1 MPAQEKH
8 LYPFKLC
15 QQSARLH
22 GQMGLADLADLVPV
36 LSSDHGAVTYDLMC
50 GSDDEGIAYMRLH
63 ITADLPL
70 LCQRCLQPLIC
81 PLDSVA
87 LLSPVRTAAA
97 QQPSSYEPLPV
108 PETGGVLLTD
118 LLTEEIW
125 LAIPQLPRHDADCV
139 VQTDYPAAVYPVSG
153 TSSGP
158 FAALR
163 RLQLQS

>member
-36 LSSDHGAVTYDLMC
+36 LSSDHGAVTYD
-50 GSDDEGIAYMRLH
+50 
-63 ITADLPL
+63 L